1 MIQFCEIV
9 NMGGS
14 IRIVTRQSGSD
25 VFDDP
30 IEFSINT
37 EINSVEEL
45 ITIIKNH
52 LDNGN
57 LYSSSGR
64 G

>member
-14 IRIVTRQSGSD
+14 IRVITRQSGSD

-30 IEFSINT
+30 IEFSIDA

-52 LDNGN
+52 LDDASLDGI
-57 LYSSSGR
+57 R

>member
-1 MIQFCEIV
+1 
-9 NMGGS
+9 MGGS
-14 IRIVTRQSGSD
+14 IRVITRQSGSD

-30 IEFSINT
+30 IEFSIDA

-52 LDNGN
+52 LDDASLDGI
-57 LYSSSGR
+57 R